1 MSTPTRPLSTL
12 SSREKLSF
20 SRIRRNPFL
29 WLALGIF
36 LASASGFIYY
46 KLVYQPNQSANQTPA
61 MQTATVQ
68 RGDLVISASGTGTLI
83 PAEEIELSFTADGK
97 VTGLFVKAGDQ
108 VDAGEILAELDS
120 REARES
126 YNEAKLTYRELTSD
140 MAIASAQEAVAQAQ
154 ADLMSAKYELEYLIS
169 PDVMYWEA
177 EIAKGQEALQ
187 QAKSTADASPSDQD
201 AQQALKK
208 TKEYLNFAKGKLD
221 EAWNLYYDEYVPE
234 TFQLAEY
241 ANGNDY
247 YIVPTELE
255 IKLAR
260 TAIVEAQS
268 ALSDSQ
274 EYYAVLTGASMP
286 EDASNDTLV
295 QLQQAER
302 DLQTAQIN
310 LEGTKIFSPI
320 SGTVMEVNATV
331 GDTIDTSTIIIVA
344 DLTQLDV
351 EIYLDESDWD
361 NVAVGNVAEVTFNSL
376 PNQIFTGRV
385 TEVDGEL
392 YVSFNTST
400 VRGRVSLDSGADEID
415 LPVGASAS
423 VEVISARAEN
433 AALVPLEALY
443 ETSPGKYAVYILENN
458 EPVLRDIKIG
468 LQDQIYAEVK
478 SGLEP
483 GEIVVTSLTAVFKS
497 EDER

>member
-1 MSTPTRPLSTL
+1 MAKSISTTINTDSKGRLFFLKKHPRRTILLIVIVTL
-12 SSREKLSF
+12 ILTGGSF
-20 SRIRRNPFL
+20 YFVQARQ
-29 WLALGIF
+29 A
-36 LASASGFIYY
+36 AATSAE
-46 KLVYQPNQSANQTPA
+46 PA
-61 MQTATVQ
+61 FQTATVRQ
-68 RGDLVISASGTGTLI
+68 GELVISASGTGTLVVSN
-83 PAEEIELSFTADGK
+83 ERELAFSASGQVTA
-97 VTGLFVKAGDQ
+97 VFVKPGDYVEAGTF
-108 VDAGEILAELDS
+108 LAQIDS
-120 REARES
+120 QKAQTDYS
-126 YNEAKLTYRELTSD
+126 QAKHAYQELTS
-140 MAIASAQEAVAQAQ
+140 AAGIASAQEAVAQAQ

-177 EIAKGQEALQ
+177 EIAKGEEALQ
-187 QAKSTADASPSDQD
+187 QAKATANASPSDQD
-201 AQQALKK
+201 VQQALKK
-208 TKEYLNFAKGKLD
+208 AKEYLNFAKGKLE

-247 YIVPTELE
+247 YIVPTDLE

-260 TAIVEAQS
+260 TAIEEAQS
-268 ALSDSQ
+268 ALNDNQ

-286 EDASNDTLV
+286 EDASSDALV
-295 QLQQAER
+295 QLQQAKR
-302 DLQTAQIN
+302 DLQDAQAI

-331 GDTIDTSTIIIVA
+331 GDTIDTSTIIIIA

-361 NVAVGNVAEVTFNSL
+361 KVAVGNVAEVTFNSL
-376 PNQIFTGRV
+376 PDQIFTGRV
-385 TEVDGEL
+385 TEVDNEL

-400 VRGRVSLDSGADEID
+400 VRGLVAFDSGSTQID

-433 AALVPLEALY
+433 VVLIPLEALY
-443 ETSPGKYAVYILENN
+443 ETSPGEYTVYVLENN
-458 EPVLRDIKIG
+458 APALRAVEIG
-468 LQDQIYAEVK
+468 LQDQIYAEVR

-483 GEIVVTSLTAVFKS
+483 GEIVVTDLSAVINGES
-497 EDER
+497 